1 MTVKR
6 QLAQIRPSGTTAV
19 NLFTLSSSANYVID
33 SIMIANLDGNSV
45 NVSVFHDVDGTTYN
59 ETTAV
64 IHEVAIH
71 NPRYIKLEGP
81 FYGYSSAE
89 NWGCQ
94 CSVADGATFTVYGY
108 IAGERL

>member
-1 MTVKR
+1 MIKR
-6 QLAQIRPSGTTAV
+6 QLAQVRPSGTTAV
-19 NLFTLSSSANYVID
+19 NLFSINPSAHYVID
-33 SIMIANLDGNSV
+33 SIMITNVHGNSLT
-45 NVSVFHDVDGTTYN
+45 VSVFHDTDGTTYDD
-59 ETTAV
+59 TTAI
-64 IHEVAIH
+64 IHEATVH

-81 FYGYSSAE
+81 FYGFSSEE